1 MSDSIYTISDRLVDD
16 LCALQPELATTMG
29 VRGYDDRWADMS
41 PAGLAAI
48 RARLAEAARA
58 VAALPPPADR
68 WDELARRVL
77 LDYVDIRLASID
89 AGDRLRDVNNIAS
102 PMQDYRETF
111 DLMPTETEREW
122 DDIIARL
129 ERLPDAIAGYRAA
142 LDEGA
147 RRDLPVPVRQLR
159 AGAEQAHQAAS
170 AESWFAAVVDAYT
183 ARPDHDPARVGRVA
197 EAAAAARAA
206 FAGLERYLLDRVPE
220 APDVDGVG
228 RDRYHHSVRQFLG
241 STIDPEETYEWGWS
255 EVSRLWTRMRH
266 VAERIDPD
274 SPFEQVFEQLQS
286 EPAVP
291 PETFIELMQQR
302 QATALAELE
311 GVHFDIPTEIRAI
324 DVKMAPPG
332 GALGAYYTGPSEDFE
347 RRGTVWYAFGD
358 ADRISL
364 FDEISTAYH
373 EGFPGH
379 HLQVGIQVGLADQ
392 LSRFHRMLFWQS
404 GYGEG
409 WALYA
414 ETLMDELGYL
424 ELPEYEMG
432 YLAGQMLRACR
443 VVIDIG
449 LHVGLPVPAG
459 VVMEEGAWTFERAVE
474 LLVRFAG
481 LDRDYAES
489 EVTRYLGWPGQA
501 ISYKVGERVILD
513 LRDRWL
519 ADGRGDLKAFHAR
532 VLGFGPVGL
541 DLLEDLVLD

>member
-1 MSDSIYTISDRLVDD
+1 MSDSIYTISDRIVDD
-16 LCALQPELATTMG
+16 LCALQPEMATTMG
-29 VRGYDDRWADMS
+29 VRGHDDRWADLS
-41 PAGLAAI
+41 PAGLAAV

-58 VAALPPPADR
+58 VEALPPPADL
-68 WDELARRVL
+68 WDDLARRVL
-77 LDYVDIRLASID
+77 LDYIDIHIASID
-89 AGDRLRDVNNIAS
+89 AGDRFRDVNNIAS
-102 PMQDYRETF
+102 PIQDYRETF
-111 DLMPTETEREW
+111 DLMPTESEGDW

-129 ERLPDAIAGYRAA
+129 ERLPEAMVGYRTA

-147 RRDLPVPVRQLR
+147 RRNLLVPARQLR
-159 AGAEQAHQAAS
+159 AGAEQAQQAAS
-170 AESWFAAVVDAYT
+170 AESWFATVVDAYT
-183 ARPDHDPARVGRVA
+183 ARPDHDAARVGRVA

-206 FAGLERYLLDRVPE
+206 FAGLERYLLDRVSD
-220 APDVDGVG
+220 APDIDGVG
-228 RDRYHHSVRQFLG
+228 RDRYQHSVRQFLG
-241 STIDPEETYEWGWS
+241 STIDPEETYEWGWA
-255 EVSRLWTRMRH
+255 EVARLWTRMRE
-266 VAERIDPD
+266 VAERVDPD
-274 SPFEQVFEQLQS
+274 SRFEQVLEQLQS

-291 PETFIELMQQR
+291 PDVFIELMQQR

-311 GVHFDIPTEIRAI
+311 GVHFDIPAEIRAI

-332 GALGAYYTGPSEDFE
+332 GALGAYYTGPSEDFG

-358 ADRISL
+358 ADRIAL
-364 FDEISTAYH
+364 FDEVSTAYH

-379 HLQVGIQVGLADQ
+379 HLQVGMQVGLADQ

-459 VVMEEGAWTFERAVE
+459 VVIEEGPWTFDRAVE

-501 ISYKVGERVILD
+501 ISYKAGERVILD
-513 LRDRWL
+513 LRDRWR
-519 ADGRGDLKAFHAR
+519 AEGRGDLKAFHAR